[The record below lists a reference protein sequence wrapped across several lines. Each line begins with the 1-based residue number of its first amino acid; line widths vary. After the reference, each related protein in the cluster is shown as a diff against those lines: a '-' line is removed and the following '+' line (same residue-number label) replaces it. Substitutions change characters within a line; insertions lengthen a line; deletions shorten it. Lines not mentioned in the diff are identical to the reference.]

1 MTSRTG
7 NNAFTL
13 IEVLVASVILFA
25 GLGAVLKAYSMAVIA
40 LDSAAD
46 VLVSTAWL
54 RDKAAVM
61 ELQGKDGGALMSGG
75 GQTRLEGREYRWEVD
90 AREQTITPN
99 LKLQS
104 ATISITRSPSGAPH
118 LLQAEW
124 ALFQDPPTPPPTPP
138 PK

>member
-1 MTSRTG
+1 MTLRTG
-7 NNAFTL
+7 NSAFTL

-46 VLVSTAWL
+46 ILVSTAWL
-54 RDKAAVM
+54 RDKASAL
-61 ELQGKDGGALMSGG
+61 ELLGKDGSALMSGG

-90 AREQTITPN
+90 ARDQAITPN

-104 ATISITRSPSGAPH
+104 AVITMTRSPSGTPH

-124 ALFQDPPTPPPTPP
+124 ALFSDPPTPPP
-138 PK
+138 K

>member
-7 NNAFTL
+7 NSAAFTL

-46 VLVSTAWL
+46 ILVSTAWL
-54 RDKAAVM
+54 RDKASVL
-61 ELQGKDGGALMSGG
+61 ELQGKDGGVLMSGG
-75 GQTRLEGREYRWEVD
+75 GQARLEGRDYRWDVD
-90 AREQTITPN
+90 AREQAITPD

-104 ATISITRSPSGAPH
+104 AVISITRSPSGTPH
-118 LLQAEW
+118 LLHAEW
-124 ALFQDPPTPPPTPP
+124 ALFREPEGPPA
-138 PK
+138 K

>member
-25 GLGAVLKAYSMAVIA
+25 GLGAVLKAYSMAVTA

-54 RDKAAVM
+54 RDKVAVM
-61 ELQGKDGGALMSGG
+61 ELQGKDGSALMSSGG
-75 GQTRLEGREYRWEVD
+75 EIRLEGRDYRWDVD
-90 AREQTITPN
+90 AREQAITPD
-99 LKLQS
+99 LKLLS
-104 ATISITRSPSGAPH
+104 AVIRITRFPSGTPH

-124 ALFQDPPTPPPTPP
+124 ALFQDPPTPPP
-138 PK
+138 K